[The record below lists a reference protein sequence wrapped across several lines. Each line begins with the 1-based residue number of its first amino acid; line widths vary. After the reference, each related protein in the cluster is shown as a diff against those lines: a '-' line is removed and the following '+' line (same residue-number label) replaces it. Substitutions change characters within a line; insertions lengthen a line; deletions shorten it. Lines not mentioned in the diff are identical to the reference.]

1 MTAERVERIQHRTYL
16 GIDVPGALGLTGTML
31 AYLSL
36 SSLAP
41 LAAAIGYS
49 EPIWP
54 FLLAGAIAGGV
65 GVGLMRLGRRSPGP
79 IGFREGYL
87 VVSLTWL
94 LAAAYASLPYLF
106 SDEPQVA
113 GPVDALFEG
122 MSGFSTTGATIF
134 TDVESLDRSILLWRQ
149 LSQWLGGMGIIVLAL
164 AVLPRL
170 RIGGRQM
177 FESELP
183 GPEVHQLA
191 ERIRDTARRLWLLYI
206 ALTLVLVGVLL
217 LIGLSG
223 LDDAMGPFEAVG
235 QALTTMP
242 LGGFSTENRSL
253 ELFAP
258 VTQWVI
264 ALFMA
269 LAGLNFALL
278 YLGIVRRKPRVLVRD
293 EEARLY
299 GGVLVAGSV
308 IVFLELLHADLFSG
322 EEAVRQAVFQVTS
335 LVTGTGFAI
344 TDYVSWP
351 TLSVM
356 AMIGLMFVGASAG
369 SPTGSVKIVRHLLVA
384 RLLRRELR
392 QTIHPE
398 LVQPIRLNGKTV
410 DERTLRAV
418 LAFVLLYIGIFIV
431 GAVLLA
437 IDARISDVE
446 LGMTEAIAAS
456 AGTLGNV
463 GPGARLRRADGELRA
478 VQRLLEDRDG
488 DAHVD
493 RAPRGA
499 PRPRALHAELL
510 ARLRISGFRVGRS
523 VGEQALA
530 RWRTARPSRP
540 RRSCPPRGSR
550 RRAGR
555 PRSTPTRAGSRSLS
569 RLSACGTR
577 NPRAFSR

>member
-1 MTAERVERIQHRTYL
+1 VSPTSSPDRTDRIRGKTYL
-16 GIDVPGALGLTGTML
+16 GIDVAGALGLTGTMI

-36 SSLAP
+36 SSLIPVAFA
-41 LAAAIGYS
+41 LGYR

-54 FLLAGAIAGGV
+54 FVGAGVTAGGV
-65 GVGLMRLGRRSPGP
+65 GLGLQRIGHRSPGP

-94 LAAAYASLPYLF
+94 LAAMYAALPYLL
-106 SDEPQVA
+106 SDEKQVSR
-113 GPVDALFEG
+113 PVDALFEG
-122 MSGFSTTGATIF
+122 MSGFSTTGASVIA
-134 TDVESLDRSILLWRQ
+134 DVDALDRSLLLWRQ

-206 ALTLVLVGVLL
+206 ALTAVLIGLLL
-217 LIGLSG
+217 LIGVTG
-223 LDDAMGPFEAVG
+223 LDDRMDPFDAVG
-235 QALTTMP
+235 NALTTMP
-242 LGGFSTENRSL
+242 LGGFATDPRSL
-253 ELFAP
+253 EPFAP
-258 VTQWVI
+258 VTQWVV

-269 LAGLNFALL
+269 IAGLNFALL
-278 YLGIVRRKPRVLVRD
+278 YLALARRRPRVLVRD

-299 GGVLVAGSV
+299 VAMLVLGSV
-308 IVFLELLHADLFSG
+308 VVCAELIHAGLFSG
-322 EEAVRQAVFQVTS
+322 EEAVRQAVFQTTS
-335 LVTGTGFAI
+335 LMTGTGFAI
-344 TDYVSWP
+344 TNYVSWP
-351 TLSVM
+351 TLSIM

-369 SPTGSVKIVRHLLVA
+369 SPTGSVKVVRHLLVG

-418 LAFVLLYIGIFIV
+418 LAFVLLYIGIFII

-437 IDARISDVE
+437 VDARVSSLE

-463 GPGARLRRADGELRA
+463 GPALGFAGPMGSYAPFSDFSKLVMVVLMWIGRLEVLP
-478 VQRLLEDRDG
+478 VLVLL
-488 DAHVD
+488 
-493 RAPRGA
+493 
-499 PRPRALHAELL
+499 
-510 ARLRISGFRVGRS
+510 
-523 VGEQALA
+523 
-530 RWRTARPSRP
+530 
-540 RRSCPPRGSR
+540 
-550 RRAGR
+550 
-555 PRSTPTRAGSRSLS
+555 
-569 RLSACGTR
+569 TR
-577 NPRAFSR
+577 NYWRV

>member
-1 MTAERVERIQHRTYL
+1 VSASVDRVRSKAYL
-16 GIDVPGALGLTGTML
+16 GLDIAGALGLTGTML
-31 AYLSL
+31 AYLSI
-36 SSLAP
+36 SAVVP
-41 LAAAIGYS
+41 LAVAIGYG
-49 EPIWP
+49 EPVLP
-54 FLLAGAIAGGV
+54 FLAGGAIAGGV
-65 GVGLMRLGRRSPGP
+65 GLGLMRVGRRSPGQ

-94 LAAAYASLPYLF
+94 LAAAYAALPYLF
-106 SDEPQVA
+106 SDEAQVSH
-113 GPVDALFEG
+113 PVDAFFEG
-122 MSGFSTTGATIF
+122 MSGFSTTGATVIA
-134 TDVESLDRSILLWRQ
+134 DVESLDRSLLVWRQ

-183 GPEVHQLA
+183 GPEVHQMA

-206 ALTLVLVGVLL
+206 GLTAVLVAILL
-217 LIGLSG
+217 LIGATG
-223 LDDAMGPFEAVG
+223 LDERMDPFEAFG

-258 VTQWVI
+258 ATQWVI
-264 ALFMA
+264 AAFMA
-269 LAGLNFALL
+269 LAGLNFGLL
-278 YLGIVRRKPRVLVRD
+278 YLALVRRRPVVLGRD

-299 GGVLVAGSV
+299 LAMLLAGSAL
-308 IVFLELLHADLFSG
+308 VFVELLHADLFAG
-322 EEAVRQAVFQVTS
+322 EEALRQAVFQVTS
-335 LVTGTGFAI
+335 LMTGTGFAI
-344 TDYVSWP
+344 TDYVTWP

-369 SPTGSVKIVRHLLVA
+369 SPTGSVKIVRHLLVG

-398 LVQPIRLNGKTV
+398 LVQPIRLNGRPV

-431 GAVLLA
+431 GALLLA
-437 IDARISDVE
+437 IDARISSVE

-463 GPGARLRRADGELRA
+463 GPGLGFAGPMGSYAPFSDFSKVVMAALMWIGRLEVLP
-478 VQRLLEDRDG
+478 VLVLL
-488 DAHVD
+488 
-493 RAPRGA
+493 
-499 PRPRALHAELL
+499 
-510 ARLRISGFRVGRS
+510 
-523 VGEQALA
+523 
-530 RWRTARPSRP
+530 
-540 RRSCPPRGSR
+540 
-550 RRAGR
+550 
-555 PRSTPTRAGSRSLS
+555 
-569 RLSACGTR
+569 TR
-577 NPRAFSR
+577 NYWRI

>member
-1 MTAERVERIQHRTYL
+1 MSPERIRERAFL
-16 GIDVPGALGLTGTML
+16 GIDISGALGLTGTML

-36 SSLAP
+36 SALIPTAF
-41 LAAAIGYS
+41 AIGYG

-54 FLLAGAIAGGV
+54 FVGAGAFAGGV
-65 GVGLMRLGRRSPGP
+65 GLGLMRLGRRSPGP

-94 LAAAYASLPYLF
+94 LAALYASLPYLF
-106 SDEPQVA
+106 SNERQVSR
-113 GPVDALFEG
+113 PVDAFFEG
-122 MSGFSTTGATIF
+122 MSGFSTTGATVIP
-134 TDVESLDRSILLWRQ
+134 DVEALDRSLLIWRQ

-183 GPEVHQLA
+183 GPEVNQLA

-206 ALTLVLVGVLL
+206 ALTLVLFGLL
-217 LIGLSG
+217 LGIGLTG
-223 LDDAMGPFEAVG
+223 LDDQMNGFEAL
-235 QALTTMP
+235 AHSLTTMP

-258 VTQWVI
+258 VTQWVV

-269 LAGLNFALL
+269 IAGLNFALL
-278 YLGIVRRKPRVLVRD
+278 YLALVRRRPRVLARD

-299 GGVLVAGSV
+299 VVMLLLGSAV
-308 IVFLELLHADLFSG
+308 VFVELLHADLFSG
-322 EEAVRQAVFQVTS
+322 EEALRQAVFQTTS
-335 LVTGTGFAI
+335 LMTGTGFAI
-344 TDYVSWP
+344 TDYVTWP
-351 TLSVM
+351 TLSIM

-369 SPTGSVKIVRHLLVA
+369 SPTGSVKIVRHLLIG

-398 LVQPIRLNGKTV
+398 LVQPIRLNGRPV

-437 IDARISDVE
+437 VDARVSEVE

-463 GPGARLRRADGELRA
+463 GPALGFAGPMGSYAPFSDFSKLVMATLMWIGRLEVLP
-478 VQRLLEDRDG
+478 VLVLL
-488 DAHVD
+488 
-493 RAPRGA
+493 
-499 PRPRALHAELL
+499 
-510 ARLRISGFRVGRS
+510 
-523 VGEQALA
+523 
-530 RWRTARPSRP
+530 
-540 RRSCPPRGSR
+540 
-550 RRAGR
+550 
-555 PRSTPTRAGSRSLS
+555 
-569 RLSACGTR
+569 TR
-577 NPRAFSR
+577 NYWRV